1 MTLESL
7 QTTETF
13 HPTAHYVQDLRN
25 ITVKT

>member
-7 QTTETF
+7 QTTGTI
-13 HPTAHYVQDLRN
+13 HPMAHYVQDLRN